1 MFQTFLT
8 YLAAHHQAV
17 LELLGGAAGISVLL
31 ESLLLKLK
39 NKWHIDSKKLAFTLL
54 NLFTGLTAILTPFV
68 TSIPMKNAPA
78 VYASLALI
86 AQAWHRFVISPAYTK
101 WVTPFLEYQAGRKGQ
116 TSTQTQP
123 SLDPTGSVEPE
134 QFLGQ

>member
-1 MFQTFLT
+1 MVHTLLT
-8 YLAAHHQAV
+8 YLAAHHQA
-17 LELLGGAAGISVLL
+17 LLQLLGGAAGISVLL

-39 NKWHIDSKKLAFTLL
+39 NKWHVDSKKLAFTLL
-54 NLFTGLTAILTPFV
+54 NLFTAITAVLTPFV
-68 TSIPMKNAPA
+68 TSAPMKNAPA

-101 WVTPFLEYQAGRKGQ
+101 WVTPFLEYQAGRKAQ
-116 TSTQTQP
+116 TNTVIQSSVDST
-123 SLDPTGSVEPE
+123 VEPE